1 MDLVPNV
8 YINQEHTMSRTK
20 RTSRTKITVVAEGPI
35 LPGSISTAK
44 SQCGKAHCACKAS
57 PPKLH
62 GTYYRWT
69 GFLEG
74 KRTTKTI
81 SKETAS
87 SNNQWKSGSSRAR
100 CRSLS
105 APARHGRTGRCA

>member
-1 MDLVPNV
+1 MLAWSLLL
-8 YINQEHTMSRTK
+8 MSRTK
-20 RTSRTKITVVAEGPI
+20 TTSRTKITIVANGPI
-35 LPGSISTAK
+35 LLGSISTAK
-44 SQCGKAHCACKAS
+44 SQCGKANCACRAR

-81 SKETAS
+81 SKEMAEECEKRIE
-87 SNNQWKSGSSRAR
+87 NYRALQ
-100 CRSLS
+100 SKVDQMLEEALAN
-105 APARHGRTGRCA
+105 APWSES

>member
-1 MDLVPNV
+1 
-8 YINQEHTMSRTK
+8 MSRRK
-20 RTSRTKITVVAEGPI
+20 STSRTKITIVADAPI

-44 SQCGKAHCACKAS
+44 SQCGKANCACKAR

-69 GFLEG
+69 GFIQG

-81 SKETAS
+81 SKETAEECERRIE
-87 SNNQWKSGSSRAR
+87 NYRALQR
-100 CRSLS
+100 KLGQIVDEALAK
-105 APARHGRTGRCA
+105 APWREPQ

>member
-1 MDLVPNV
+1 
-8 YINQEHTMSRTK
+8 MSRTK
-20 RTSRTKITVVAEGPI
+20 NTSGTKITIVADGPI

-44 SQCGKAHCACKAS
+44 SQCGKANCACKAR

-69 GFLEG
+69 GFIKG

-81 SKETAS
+81 SKEMAEECEKRIENYRTLQSKLGQIVEEALA
-87 SNNQWKSGSSRAR
+87 N
-100 CRSLS
+100 
-105 APARHGRTGRCA
+105 APWSEPR

>member
-1 MDLVPNV
+1 
-8 YINQEHTMSRTK
+8 MSRPQN
-20 RTSRTKITVVAEGPI
+20 TSRTRINIVARGPI

-44 SQCGKAHCACKAS
+44 SECGKANCICKAR

-69 GFLEG
+69 GFIKG

-81 SKETAS
+81 SKEMAKECEKRIE
-87 SNNQWKSGSSRAR
+87 NYRALQ
-100 CRSLS
+100 SKLDQLVEKALEN
-105 APARHGRTGRCA
+105 APWSES

>member
-1 MDLVPNV
+1 
-8 YINQEHTMSRTK
+8 MSRTK
-20 RTSRTKITVVAEGPI
+20 IKSRTKIAIVADGPI

-44 SQCGKAHCACKAS
+44 SQCGKTNCVCKAR

-69 GFLEG
+69 GFIEG

-81 SKETAS
+81 SKEMAEECEKRIE
-87 SNNQWKSGSSRAR
+87 NY
-100 CRSLS
+100 RSVQGKLDQIVEKALAN
-105 APARHGRTGRCA
+105 APWNEP

>member
-1 MDLVPNV
+1 
-8 YINQEHTMSRTK
+8 MSRTK
-20 RTSRTKITVVAEGPI
+20 TTSGTKITIVADGPI

-44 SQCGKAHCACKAS
+44 SQCGKLNCACKAS

-69 GFLEG
+69 GFLKG

-81 SKETAS
+81 SKETAEECQRRIE
-87 SNNQWKSGSSRAR
+87 NYRALQDRLDHIVEEALAKAPWTGS
-100 CRSLS
+100 
-105 APARHGRTGRCA
+105 

>member
-1 MDLVPNV
+1 MFI
-8 YINQEHTMSRTK
+8 YIRIMITK
-20 RTSRTKITVVAEGPI
+20 NIIIIEEPF

-44 SQCGKAHCACKAS
+44 SRCGKLECACRAK

-69 GFLEG
+69 GMIDG

-81 SKETAS
+81 SRDVALECL
-87 SNNQWKSGSSRAR
+87 QRIAR
-100 CRSLS
+100 YKRFKRQIDSILKRSLLD
-105 APARHGRTGRCA
+105 APWMADSKK

>member
-1 MDLVPNV
+1 M
-8 YINQEHTMSRTK
+8 
-20 RTSRTKITVVAEGPI
+20 SRTKITSGTRIAIVAAGPI

-44 SQCGKAHCACKAS
+44 SRCGKANCICKAR

-69 GFLEG
+69 GFIEG

-81 SKETAS
+81 SKEMAKECEKRIENYRVLQS
-87 SNNQWKSGSSRAR
+87 KLDQIVEKALAN
-100 CRSLS
+100 
-105 APARHGRTGRCA
+105 APWSES

>member
-1 MDLVPNV
+1 
-8 YINQEHTMSRTK
+8 MSRPK
-20 RTSRTKITVVAEGPI
+20 NTSGTRINIIADGPI

-44 SQCGKAHCACKAS
+44 SQCGKANCICKAR

-69 GFLEG
+69 GFIEG

-81 SKETAS
+81 SKEMAKECEKRIENYRALQS
-87 SNNQWKSGSSRAR
+87 KLNQIVEKA
-100 CRSLS
+100 LAN
-105 APARHGRTGRCA
+105 APWRQS

>member
-1 MDLVPNV
+1 
-8 YINQEHTMSRTK
+8 MSRKKT
-20 RTSRTKITVVAEGPI
+20 TSGTKITIVADGPI

-44 SQCGKAHCACKAS
+44 SQCGKANCACKAR
-57 PPKLH
+57 PAKLH

-81 SKETAS
+81 SKEVAEECGKRIK
-87 SNNQWKSGSSRAR
+87 NYRALQ
-100 CRSLS
+100 SKVDQIVEEAMAD
-105 APARHGRTGRCA
+105 APWRQS